1 MSCVHHFDQQIQ
13 FARRAEKAMTR
24 ESGSRTSISLLER
37 VSRSPADSL
46 AWDEF
51 ARQYRHRIYRWSLGW
66 GVQEADADDVAQ
78 LVMAKLLKLL
88 CEFEYDRDRSFRG
101 WLKTV
106 ARRVWSD
113 IRQRQDKALNA
124 DSMMASLE
132 ARTDLEARLEAAYD
146 HELLE
151 MAMEQV
157 RCRVEPA
164 TWDAFRLTAIEGLP
178 AAEAAKRL
186 VMAVGNVYVAK
197 HRVQKLL
204 QEVVAELEQA

>member
-1 MSCVHHFDQQIQ
+1 
-13 FARRAEKAMTR
+13 MTG
-24 ESGSRTSISLLER
+24 ENGSRTSVTLLER
-37 VSRSPADSL
+37 VSRSPADSG

-51 ARQYRHRIYRWSLGW
+51 VRLYRPMIYQWSRGW

-88 CEFEYDRDRSFRG
+88 CDFEYDHDRSFRG

-113 IRQRQDKALNA
+113 LREGQDRVVSA
-124 DSMMASLE
+124 DSMIGSLE
-132 ARTDLEARLEAAYD
+132 ARTDLEVRLEAAYD
-146 HELLE
+146 QELLE
-151 MAMEQV
+151 KAMMLV
-157 RCRVEPA
+157 RGRVDPS
-164 TWDAFRLTAIEGLP
+164 TWDAFRLTAIDGLR
-178 AAEAAKRL
+178 ATEAARRL

-204 QEVVAELEQA
+204 QQTVLELEQSTGAGRHA

>member
-1 MSCVHHFDQQIQ
+1 M
-13 FARRAEKAMTR
+13 AGEN
-24 ESGSRTSISLLER
+24 GSRTSVTLLER
-37 VSRSPADSL
+37 VSRSPSDST

-51 ARQYRHRIYRWSLGW
+51 ARHYRPMICQWCRGW

-88 CEFEYDRDRSFRG
+88 RDFDYDHERSFRG

-106 ARRVWSD
+106 ARHIWSD
-113 IRQRQDKALNA
+113 LRERQDRAQSA
-124 DSMMASLE
+124 ESMIGSLE

-151 MAMEQV
+151 TAMTQV
-157 RCRVEPA
+157 RSRVEPS

-178 AAEAAKRL
+178 AAEAARRL

-204 QEVVAELEQA
+204 QQTVLDLEQSTGTDGHA